1 MNDPRLLLAAALAF
15 ASLPA
20 AVQGSPFRVD
30 RCPIADGAQ
39 GYPVWVKAADGTT
52 LDSAF
57 AHALADAVARRWEP
71 PSARRGSIPGLSR
84 LRSRI
89 LPPEPRWP
97 EDWSPEARHVARGE
111 VTLRRAGRPAL
122 LRVVQPSGDRAFD
135 RSLEPILRDG
145 APASPDLPA
154 LPAGLAGDSLR
165 VTIGFGGAPE
175 AGAAV
180 VRFAVHQ
187 EPVRVVPGSL
197 NVLRPAQSGTD
208 GRPPAATVKYDV
220 DPAGRLVPGSVEVLD
235 SSDRAFAAA
244 VRDGL
249 IRARFTPAQSNCR
262 PVSLSVVQT
271 FGGR

>member
-1 MNDPRLLLAAALAF
+1 MSYPRLLLAAALAF

-20 AVQGSPFRVD
+20 AAQGSPFRMD
-30 RCPIADGAQ
+30 RCPLAGGAQ
-39 GYPVWVKAADGTT
+39 GYPMWVKAADGTT
-52 LDSAF
+52 LDSAY
-57 AHALADAVARRWEP
+57 ARALADAAARRWEP
-71 PSARRGSIPGLSR
+71 PSPRRGSIPGLGR

-97 EDWSPEARHVARGE
+97 EDWAPSARHAAHAE
-111 VTLRRAGRPAL
+111 VTLRRTDRPAL
-122 LRVVQPSGDRAFD
+122 LHVVQPSGDRAFD
-135 RSLEPILRDG
+135 RSLEPIFRDG

-165 VTIGFGGAPE
+165 VMIGFGGAPE
-175 AGAAV
+175 PGAAV

-197 NVLRPAQSGTD
+197 NVSRPAQSGRD
-208 GRPPAATVKYDV
+208 GPPAATVKYDV
-220 DPAGRLVPGSVEVLD
+220 DPAGRLVPGSLEVLH
-235 SSDRAFAAA
+235 SSDRAFADA

-249 IRARFTPAQSNCR
+249 MRARFTPARSDCR

>member
-1 MNDPRLLLAAALAF
+1 
-15 ASLPA
+15 
-20 AVQGSPFRVD
+20 
-30 RCPIADGAQ
+30 
-39 GYPVWVKAADGTT
+39 
-52 LDSAF
+52 
-57 AHALADAVARRWEP
+57 VAR
-71 PSARRGSIPGLSR
+71 A
-84 LRSRI
+84 
-89 LPPEPRWP
+89 
-97 EDWSPEARHVARGE
+97 E
-111 VTLRRAGRPAL
+111 VTLRRTGRPAL

-135 RSLEPILRDG
+135 RSLEPIFRDG

-154 LPAGLAGDSLR
+154 LLAGLAGDSLR

-175 AGAAV
+175 AGAPV

-197 NVLRPAQSGTD
+197 NVSRPAQSGGD
-208 GRPPAATVKYDV
+208 RPPAATVKYDV
-220 DPAGRLVPGSVEVLD
+220 DPAGRVIPGSVEVLD

-249 IRARFTPAQSNCR
+249 MRARFTPAQSNCR